1 MNFNDHE
8 ISIADGKPAR
18 LYLFERGTIK
28 WAYTSADRSIVYE
41 GVTYRPTAISDD
53 GIRQSGETSA
63 DAFTV
68 KGPTSMEVA
77 QLYRKLPPS
86 SEIFLTVFDLHH
98 PELLARMRWT
108 GSIQAVGWPEP
119 DRSEIV
125 CQSWL
130 AALEETGLR
139 QTYAR
144 GCPHSLYD
152 HRCGVNKTSFEVSAT
167 LSAVTAVSVSSA
179 AIDAFADGYFTGGF
193 LEFELGSGEVERRGI
208 EQHAGAELN
217 LLDLTVDLGV
227 GMVVKVYP
235 GCGRNIEVC
244 DSKFNNKD
252 NYGGQPH
259 MPGKSPFS
267 GDPVF

>member
-1 MNFNDHE
+1 MNFDEHE

-77 QLYRKLPPS
+77 QLYRTLPPS

-119 DRSEIV
+119 DRCEIV

-152 HRCGVNKTSFEVSAT
+152 HRCGVNKAAFK
-167 LSAVTAVSVSSA
+167 VTAVLSSVTAVTVSA
-179 AIDAFADGYFTGGF
+179 AVFDSYADGYFTGGF
-193 LEFELGSGEVERRGI
+193 LEFELGGGVVERRGI
-208 EQHAGAELN
+208 ESHAGAVLG
-217 LLDLTVDLGV
+217 LLDLAFELSAGMTVS
-227 GMVVKVYP
+227 VYP
-235 GCGRNIEVC
+235 GCNRTIAVC
-244 DSKFNNKD
+244 NSKFGNKN